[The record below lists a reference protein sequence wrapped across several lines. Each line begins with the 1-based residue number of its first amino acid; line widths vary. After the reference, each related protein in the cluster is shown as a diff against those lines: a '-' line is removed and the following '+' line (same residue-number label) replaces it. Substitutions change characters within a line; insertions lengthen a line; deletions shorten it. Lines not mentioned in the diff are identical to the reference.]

1 MTFST
6 RLIQRAAALSAALAC
21 AFTAT
26 LSMAQQ
32 KPAELKIAMTTFL
45 SGPAAVFGV
54 PGKAAFEIAIDD
66 INAAGGVGGVK
77 IKPIFIDEGI
87 GGDKLLSEF
96 RRVVQEEGVK
106 VTMAAISS
114 GSCNA
119 LAPVAE
125 DLKVLNVMWD
135 CGTEKIL
142 ENRRYKYV
150 VRTQANATSEM
161 VSTVLHLLRTK
172 PNFKTIAVINQ
183 DYAWGRDS
191 WEIFI
196 NTLRAMK
203 PDVQVVAELF
213 PKFGST
219 DFSSE
224 ISRLQALNP
233 DVILSTS
240 WGGELDTLIRQSAQ
254 RGLIKSS
261 TWVLPLAESSL
272 ERVGKALPDGVIVGM
287 RGDHYFLHPE
297 YKDDAKHKAFVEKFR
312 AKTSQYPIYSAYH
325 AVAAIQAVAD
335 AHNAAIKANNG
346 NWPST
351 EQVADA
357 MRTLKFRGL
366 TAPVQMREDG
376 QGLEDQM
383 LGVTATSP
391 NYPFSVLQN
400 LTVYPGAMVQNPV
413 GTKSPEWVKT
423 LRPELMKDAR
433 IRTLK

>member
-1 MTFST
+1 
-6 RLIQRAAALSAALAC
+6 
-21 AFTAT
+21 
-26 LSMAQQ
+26 
-32 KPAELKIAMTTFL
+32 
-45 SGPAAVFGV
+45 
-54 PGKAAFEIAIDD
+54 
-66 INAAGGVGGVK
+66 
-77 IKPIFIDEGI
+77 
-87 GGDKLLSEF
+87 
-96 RRVVQEEGVK
+96 
-106 VTMAAISS
+106 MAAISS

-161 VSTVLHLLRTK
+161 VASVLHLLKLK

-213 PKFGST
+213 PKFGSA

-224 ISRLQALNP
+224 VSRLQALNP

-240 WGGELDTLIRQSAQ
+240 WGGELDTLIRQASQ
-254 RGLIKSS
+254 RGLLKSS
-261 TWVLPLAESSL
+261 TWVMPLAESSL
-272 ERVGKALPDGVIVGM
+272 ERVGKAMPDGVIVGM

-297 YKDDAKHKAFVEKFR
+297 FKDDAKHKAFV
-312 AKTSQYPIYSAYH
+312 
-325 AVAAIQAVAD
+325 AALQAVAD
-335 AHNAAIKANNG
+335 AYQSAIKANAG
-346 NWPST
+346 KWPST

-357 MRTLKFRGL
+357 MRTLKFKGL
-366 TAPVQMREDG
+366 TRPVVMREDG

-383 LGVTATSP
+383 LGVTKTVP
-391 NYPFSVLQN
+391 NYGFPIIDG
-400 LTVYPGAMVQNPV
+400 LTIYPGTMVQNPV

-423 LRPELMKDAR
+423 LKPDMLKDSR
-433 IRTLK
+433 IKSF

>member
-1 MTFST
+1 M
-6 RLIQRAAALSAALAC
+6 RKLLRAGVLGLGLLA
-21 AFTAT
+21 AT
-26 LSMAQQ
+26 LQAQAQ
-32 KPAELKIAMTTFL
+32 GKPAELKLGMTTFL
-45 SGPAAVFGV
+45 SGPAAVFGI
-54 PGKAAFEIAIDD
+54 PGKAAAEIAIDD
-66 INAAGGVGGVK
+66 INTAGGVAGVK
-77 IKPIFIDEGI
+77 MRAVFIDEGI
-87 GGDKLLSEF
+87 GGDKLLSEY

-106 VTMAAISS
+106 VTLASISS
-114 GSCNA
+114 GNCNA

-142 ENRRYKYV
+142 ENRRFKYV

-161 VSTVLHLLRTK
+161 VATVLHLLRTK
-172 PNFKTIAVINQ
+172 PNFKTIAVLNQ

-191 WEIFI
+191 WEIVI
-196 NTLRAMK
+196 NTLRALK

-224 ISRLQALNP
+224 ISRLQALAP

-240 WGGELDTLIRQSAQ
+240 WGGELDTLIRQAAQ
-254 RGLIKSS
+254 RGLITSS
-261 TWVLPLAESSL
+261 TWVLPLAESSI

-297 YKDDAKHKAFVEKFR
+297 LKDDAKHKAFVEKFR
-312 AKTSQYPIYSAYH
+312 AKTGQYPIYSAYH
-325 AVAAIQAVAD
+325 AVAAVQAVAD
-335 AHNAAIKANNG
+335 AHAAAMKANAG

-357 MRTLKFRGL
+357 MRSLKFRGL
-366 TAPVQMREDG
+366 TRPVQMREDG

-383 LGVTATSP
+383 LGVTKMTAAHPFPVIQGLTI
-391 NYPFSVLQN
+391 YP
-400 LTVYPGAMVQNPV
+400 AEMVQNPV

-423 LRPELMKDAR
+423 LKPELLKDSR
-433 IRTLK
+433 IKAF

>member
-423 LRPELMKDAR
+423 LKPELMKDAR

>member
-1 MTFST
+1 MKK
-6 RLIQRAAALSAALAC
+6 LIRAGAVSLSLLGAAALS
-21 AFTAT
+21 F
-26 LSMAQQ
+26 AQG
-32 KPAELKIAMTTFL
+32 KPAELKLAMTTFL
-45 SGPAAVFGV
+45 SGPAAVFGI
-54 PGKAAFEIAIDD
+54 PGKAAAEIVIDD

-77 IKPIFIDEGI
+77 LKPVIIDEGI

-106 VTMAAISS
+106 VTLASISS
-114 GSCNA
+114 GNCNA

-135 CGTEKIL
+135 CGTEKVL
-142 ENRRYKYV
+142 ENRRFKYV

-161 VSTVLHLLRTK
+161 VATVLHLLRTK
-172 PNFKTIAVINQ
+172 PNFKTIAVVNQ

-196 NTLRAMK
+196 ATLRAMK

-224 ISRLQALNP
+224 ISRLQALSP

-254 RGLIKSS
+254 RGLIRTS

-272 ERVGKALPDGVIVGM
+272 ERVGKALPDGVIIGM

-297 YKDDAKHKAFVEKFR
+297 LKDDARHKAFVEKYR
-312 AKTSQYPIYSAYH
+312 AKTGQYPIYSAYH
-325 AVAAIQAVAD
+325 AAAAIQAVAD
-335 AHNAAIKANNG
+335 AFNAAIKANAG

-351 EQVADA
+351 EQVAEA
-357 MRTLKFRGL
+357 MRGLKFRAL
-366 TAPVQMREDG
+366 TRPVQMREDG

-383 LGVTATSP
+383 LGVTKMTAA
-391 NYPFSVLQN
+391 YPFPVIQG
-400 LTVYPGAMVQNPV
+400 LTIYPGEMVQNPV
-413 GTKSPEWVKT
+413 GTKSPDWVKT
-423 LRPELMKDAR
+423 LKPELLKDAR
-433 IRTLK
+433 IKSF

>member
-1 MTFST
+1 MNK
-6 RLIQRAAALSAALAC
+6 LIRSGALGLTLLAAAAL
-21 AFTAT
+21 
-26 LSMAQQ
+26 AQAQ
-32 KPAELKIAMTTFL
+32 GKPAELKIGMTTFL
-45 SGPAAVFGV
+45 SGPAAVFGL
-54 PGKAAFEIAIDD
+54 PGQAAAEIAIDN
-66 INAAGGVGGVK
+66 INSAGGVAGVK
-77 IKPIFIDEGI
+77 LKPVIIDEGI
-87 GGDKLLSEF
+87 GGDKLLSEY

-106 VTMAAISS
+106 VVLASISS
-114 GSCNA
+114 GNCNA

-135 CGTEKIL
+135 CGTEKVL
-142 ENRRYKYV
+142 ENRRFKYV

-161 VSTVLHLLRTK
+161 VATVLYLLRTK
-172 PNFKTIAVINQ
+172 PNFKTIAVVNQ

-196 NTLRAMK
+196 STLRALK
-203 PDVQVVAELF
+203 PDVQVVAEMF
-213 PKFGST
+213 PKFGAT

-224 ISRLQALNP
+224 ISRLQALAP

-254 RGLIKSS
+254 RGLIKTS

-297 YKDDAKHKAFVEKFR
+297 LKDDAKHKAFVEKYR
-312 AKTSQYPIYSAYH
+312 AKTGQYPIYSAYH
-325 AVAAIQAVAD
+325 AAAAIQAVAD
-335 AHNAAIKANNG
+335 AYTAAAKANGG

-351 EQVADA
+351 EQVAE
-357 MRTLKFRGL
+357 TLHSLKFRGL
-366 TAPVQMREDG
+366 TRPVQMREDG

-383 LGVTATSP
+383 LGTTKLTAA
-391 NYPFSVLQN
+391 YPFPVIQG
-400 LTVYPGAMVQNPV
+400 LTIFPGEMVQNPV

-423 LRPELMKDAR
+423 LKPELLKDPR
-433 IRTLK
+433 IKTF

>member
-1 MTFST
+1 MNKPI
-6 RLIQRAAALSAALAC
+6 RAGALGLGLMAAAVV
-21 AFTAT
+21 AF
-26 LSMAQQ
+26 AQG
-32 KPAELKIAMTTFL
+32 KPAELKIGMTTFL
-45 SGPAAVFGV
+45 SGPAAVFGL
-54 PGKAAFEIAIDD
+54 PGKAAAEIAIDD

-77 IKPIFIDEGI
+77 LKPVIIDEGI
-87 GGDKLLSEF
+87 GGDKLLSEY

-106 VTMAAISS
+106 VMLASISS
-114 GSCNA
+114 GNCNA

-135 CGTEKIL
+135 CGTEKVL
-142 ENRRYKYV
+142 ENRRFKYV

-161 VSTVLHLLRTK
+161 VATVLYLLRTN
-172 PNFKTIAVINQ
+172 PNFKTVAVVNQ

-196 NTLRAMK
+196 NTLRTLK

-224 ISRLQALNP
+224 ISRLQALSP

-240 WGGELDTLIRQSAQ
+240 WGGELDTLIRQAAQ
-254 RGLIKSS
+254 RGLIRTS

-297 YKDDAKHKAFVEKFR
+297 LKDDARHKAFVEKYR
-312 AKTSQYPIYSAYH
+312 AKTGQYPIYSAYH
-325 AVAAIQAVAD
+325 AVAAIQAVVD
-335 AHNAAIKANNG
+335 AYNAALKANAG

-357 MRTLKFRGL
+357 MRSLKFRSL
-366 TAPVQMREDG
+366 TRPVQMREDG

-383 LGVTATSP
+383 LGVTKMTAA
-391 NYPFSVLQN
+391 YPFPVIQGL
-400 LTVYPGAMVQNPV
+400 VIYPGEMVQNPV

-423 LRPELMKDAR
+423 LKADLLKDAR
-433 IRTLK
+433 IKSF

>member
-1 MTFST
+1 MKQ
-6 RLIQRAAALSAALAC
+6 LIRAGLLGISLVAASVAA
-21 AFTAT
+21 
-26 LSMAQQ
+26 MAQQ
-32 KPAELKIAMTTFL
+32 KPAELKIGMTTFL

-54 PGKAAFEIAIDD
+54 PGRAGAELTIDE
-66 INAAGGVGGVK
+66 INAAGGIGGVK
-77 IKPIFIDEGI
+77 LKAVIVDEGI
-87 GGDKLLSEF
+87 GGDKLLSEY
-96 RRVVQEEGVK
+96 RRVVQEDGVK
-106 VTMAAISS
+106 VMLASISS
-114 GSCNA
+114 GNCNA

-142 ENRRYKYV
+142 ENRRFKYV

-161 VSTVLHLLRTK
+161 VASVLFLLRTK

-196 NTLRAMK
+196 NTLRALK

-224 ISRLQALNP
+224 ISRLQALSP

-240 WGGELDTLIRQSAQ
+240 WGGELDTLIKQSAQ
-254 RGLIKSS
+254 RGLIKTS

-297 YKDDAKHKAFVEKFR
+297 YKDDAKHKAFVEKYR
-312 AKTSQYPIYSAYH
+312 AKTNQYPIYSAYH
-325 AVAAIQAVAD
+325 AAAAVQAVVD
-335 AHNAAIKANNG
+335 AYNAAMKANAG

-357 MRTLKFRGL
+357 MRKLTFRGQ
-366 TAPVQMREDG
+366 TRPVTMREDG

-383 LGVTATSP
+383 LGLTKMGAA
-391 NYPFSVLQN
+391 YPFPVIDG
-400 LTVYPGAMVQNPV
+400 LTIYPAELVQNPV

-423 LRPELMKDAR
+423 LKSDILKDPR
-433 IRTLK
+433 IKSF

>member
-1 MTFST
+1 MKKLFRAGALSIT
-6 RLIQRAAALSAALAC
+6 LLAAAA
-21 AFTAT
+21 
-26 LSMAQQ
+26 MAQAQ
-32 KPAELKIAMTTFL
+32 GKPAELKIGMTTFL
-45 SGPAAVFGV
+45 SGPAAVFGI
-54 PGKAAFEIAIDD
+54 PGKAAAEIVIDD

-77 IKPIFIDEGI
+77 LKPVIIDEGI

-106 VTMAAISS
+106 VTLASISS
-114 GSCNA
+114 GNCNA

-135 CGTEKIL
+135 CGTEKVL
-142 ENRRYKYV
+142 ENRRFKYV

-161 VSTVLHLLRTK
+161 VATVLYLLRTK

-196 NTLRAMK
+196 STLRAMK
-203 PDVQVVAELF
+203 PEVQVVAEMF
-213 PKFGST
+213 PKFGAT

-224 ISRLQALNP
+224 ISRLQALAP

-254 RGLIKSS
+254 RGLIRTS

-297 YKDDAKHKAFVEKFR
+297 LKDDPKHKAFVEKYR
-312 AKTSQYPIYSAYH
+312 AKTGQYPIYSAYH
-325 AVAAIQAVAD
+325 AAAAIQAVAD
-335 AHNAAIKANNG
+335 AYTAAIKANAG

-357 MRTLKFRGL
+357 MRSLKFRAL
-366 TAPVQMREDG
+366 TRPVQMREDG

-383 LGVTATSP
+383 LGVTKMTAA
-391 NYPFSVLQN
+391 YPFPVIQG
-400 LTVYPGAMVQNPV
+400 LTIYPGEMVQNPV

-423 LRPELMKDAR
+423 LKVDLLKDSR
-433 IRTLK
+433 IKSF

>member
-1 MTFST
+1 MSRSISAGIF
-6 RLIQRAAALSAALAC
+6 AMALSAAILPAV
-21 AFTAT
+21 
-26 LSMAQQ
+26 AQQ
-32 KPAELKIAMTTFL
+32 KPAELKIAITTFL
-45 SGPAAVFGV
+45 SGPAAVFGL
-54 PGKAAFEIAIDD
+54 PGRAAAEIAIDE
-66 INAAGGVGGVK
+66 INAAGGIAGVK
-77 IKPIFIDEGI
+77 IKPIILDEGT
-87 GGDKLLSEF
+87 GSDKLLSEY

-106 VTMAAISS
+106 VSLASISS
-114 GSCNA
+114 GNCNA

-142 ENRRYKYV
+142 ENRRFKYV
-150 VRTQANATSEM
+150 VRSQGNATSEM
-161 VSTVLHLLRTK
+161 VASVLHLLKVK

-191 WEIFI
+191 WDIFS

-203 PDVQVVAELF
+203 PDVQVVAEMF
-213 PKFGST
+213 PKFGAT

-224 ISRLQALNP
+224 ISRLQALTP

-240 WGGELDTLIRQSAQ
+240 WGGELDTLIKQAAQ

-297 YKDDAKHKAFVEKFR
+297 FKDDARHKAFVEKYR
-312 AKTSQYPIYSAYH
+312 AKTKEYPVYPVYH
-325 AVAAIQAVAD
+325 AVAAIHAVVD
-335 AHNAAIKANNG
+335 GYNAAIKQNGG
-346 NWPST
+346 NWPTT

-357 MRTLKFRGL
+357 MHKLTFRGL
-366 TAPVQMREDG
+366 TRPVAMREDG

-383 LGVTATSP
+383 LGVTKMTPA
-391 NYPFSVLQN
+391 YPFPIIEG
-400 LTVYPGAMVQNPV
+400 LTIYPAALVQNPV

-423 LRPELMKDAR
+423 LKIDMLKDPR
-433 IRTLK
+433 IKAF

>member
-1 MTFST
+1 MKNF
-6 RLIQRAAALSAALAC
+6 IRACAIACGLLALAVS
-21 AFTAT
+21 AP
-26 LSMAQQ
+26 AQQ
-32 KPAELKIAMTTFL
+32 KPAELKIGMTTFL

-54 PGKAAFEIAIDD
+54 PGKAAAEMAIDE
-66 INAAGGVGGVK
+66 INAAGGIGATGGVAGVK
-77 IKPIFIDEGI
+77 IRPIIIDEGI
-87 GGDKLLSEF
+87 GGDKLLSEY

-106 VTMAAISS
+106 VMLASISS

-142 ENRRYKYV
+142 ENKRYKYV

-161 VSTVLHLLRTK
+161 VATVLHLLRNK
-172 PNFKTIAVINQ
+172 PNFKTIAVLNQ

-213 PKFGST
+213 PKFGSA

-240 WGGELDTLIRQSAQ
+240 WGGELDTLIRQAAQ
-254 RGLIKSS
+254 RGLIKTS

-272 ERVGKALPDGVIVGM
+272 ERVGKSLPDGVIVGM

-297 YKDDAKHKAFVEKFR
+297 YKDEAKHKAFVDKFR
-312 AKTSQYPIYSAYH
+312 AKTGQYPIYSAYH

-335 AHNAAIKANNG
+335 AYNAAIKSNSG

-366 TAPVQMREDG
+366 TRPVTMREDG

-383 LGVTATSP
+383 LGITKNTAA
-391 NYPFSVLQN
+391 YPFAVLEG
-400 LTVYPGAMVQNPV
+400 LTIYPGDMVQNPV

-423 LRPELMKDAR
+423 LKPELMRDPR
-433 IRTLK
+433 IKTF

>member
-1 MTFST
+1 MTRWIRSAVLT
-6 RLIQRAAALSAALAC
+6 LVAATAVTT
-21 AFTAT
+21 AF
-26 LSMAQQ
+26 AQT
-32 KPAELKIAMTTFL
+32 KPAELKLGMTTFL

-54 PGKAAFEIAIDD
+54 PGKAAAEIMIED
-66 INAAGGVGGVK
+66 INATGGVAGVK
-77 IKPIFIDEGI
+77 LKPIFIDEGI
-87 GGDKLLSEF
+87 GGDKLLSEY

-106 VTMAAISS
+106 VMLAAISS

-119 LAPVAE
+119 LAPVGE

-142 ENRRYKYV
+142 ENKRYKYV

-172 PNFKTIAVINQ
+172 PNFKTLAVINQ

-196 NTLRAMK
+196 NTLRTLK

-224 ISRLQALNP
+224 ISRLQALSP

-240 WGGELDTLIRQSAQ
+240 WGGELDTLVRQSAQ

-272 ERVGKALPDGVIVGM
+272 
-287 RGDHYFLHPE
+287 
-297 YKDDAKHKAFVEKFR
+297 
-312 AKTSQYPIYSAYH
+312 
-325 AVAAIQAVAD
+325 VAAHQI
-335 AHNAAIKANNG
+335 NK
-346 NWPST
+346 
-351 EQVADA
+351 
-357 MRTLKFRGL
+357 
-366 TAPVQMREDG
+366 
-376 QGLEDQM
+376 
-383 LGVTATSP
+383 
-391 NYPFSVLQN
+391 
-400 LTVYPGAMVQNPV
+400 
-413 GTKSPEWVKT
+413 
-423 LRPELMKDAR
+423 R
-433 IRTLK
+433 IV

>member
-1 MTFST
+1 MKN
-6 RLIQRAAALSAALAC
+6 LIRAGLLGLAVLATALA
-21 AFTAT
+21 AV
-26 LSMAQQ
+26 AQQ
-32 KPAELKIAMTTFL
+32 KPAEMKIGMTTFL

-54 PGKAAFEIAIDD
+54 PGKAGAELTIDE
-66 INAAGGVGGVK
+66 INAAGGIAGVK
-77 IKPIFIDEGI
+77 LKAVIIDEGI
-87 GGDKLLSEF
+87 GGDKLLSEY
-96 RRVVQEEGVK
+96 RRVVQEDGAK
-106 VTMAAISS
+106 VMLASVSS
-114 GSCNA
+114 GNCNA

-135 CGTEKIL
+135 CGTEKVL
-142 ENRRYKYV
+142 ENKRYKYV

-161 VSTVLHLLRTK
+161 VASVLFLLRTK

-191 WEIFI
+191 WEIFL
-196 NTLRAMK
+196 NTLRALK

-224 ISRLQALNP
+224 ISRLQALSP

-240 WGGELDTLIRQSAQ
+240 WGGELDTLIKQSAQ
-254 RGLIKSS
+254 RGLIKTS

-297 YKDDAKHKAFVEKFR
+297 FKDAAKHKAFVEKYR
-312 AKTSQYPIYSAYH
+312 AKTNQYPIYSAYH
-325 AVAAIQAVAD
+325 AAAAVQAVAD
-335 AHNAAIKANNG
+335 AYNAALKANAG

-357 MRTLKFRGL
+357 MRKLKFSGQTR
-366 TAPVQMREDG
+366 PVTMREDG

-383 LGVTATSP
+383 LGLSKMTAD
-391 NYPFSVLQN
+391 YPFPVIEG
-400 LTVYPGAMVQNPV
+400 LTIYPGEMVQNPV
-413 GTKSPEWVKT
+413 GSKSPEWVKT
-423 LRPELMKDAR
+423 LKVDLLKDPR
-433 IRTLK
+433 IKSF

>member
-1 MTFST
+1 MNK
-6 RLIQRAAALSAALAC
+6 LIRTGVLGLSVLVTALGAW
-21 AFTAT
+21 
-26 LSMAQQ
+26 AQQ
-32 KPAELKIAMTTFL
+32 KPTELKIGMTTFL

-54 PGKAAFEIAIDD
+54 PGKAAAELTIDE
-66 INAAGGVGGVK
+66 INAAGGIGGVK
-77 IKPIFIDEGI
+77 LKAVIVDEGI
-87 GGDKLLSEF
+87 GADKLLSEY
-96 RRVVQEEGVK
+96 RRVVQEDGVK
-106 VTMAAISS
+106 VMLASISS
-114 GSCNA
+114 GNCNA

-142 ENRRYKYV
+142 ENKRYKYV

-161 VSTVLHLLRTK
+161 VASVLFLLRTK

-191 WEIFI
+191 WEIFLG
-196 NTLRAMK
+196 TLRAMK

-224 ISRLQALNP
+224 ISRLQALSP

-254 RGLIKSS
+254 RGLIKTS

-272 ERVGKALPDGVIVGM
+272 ERVGKALPDGTIVGM

-297 YKDDAKHKAFVEKFR
+297 YKNDAKHKAFIDKYR
-312 AKTSQYPIYSAYH
+312 AKTNQYPIYSAYH
-325 AVAAIQAVAD
+325 AAAAVHAVAD
-335 AHNAAIKANNG
+335 AYTAAMKANAG

-357 MRTLKFRGL
+357 MRKLTFRGQ
-366 TAPVQMREDG
+366 TRPVTMREDG

-383 LGVTATSP
+383 LGLSKMTAA
-391 NYPFSVLQN
+391 YPFPVIEG
-400 LTVYPGAMVQNPV
+400 LTIYPGEMVQNPV

-423 LRPELMKDAR
+423 LKIDMLKDPR
-433 IRTLK
+433 IKSF

>member
-1 MTFST
+1 MKKVIRTS
-6 RLIQRAAALSAALAC
+6 ALCMGLLASAL
-21 AFTAT
+21 TA
-26 LSMAQQ
+26 MAQT
-32 KPAELKIAMTTFL
+32 KPAELKIGMTTFL
-45 SGPAAVFGV
+45 SGPASVFGI
-54 PGKAAFEIAIDD
+54 PGKAAAELAIDE

-77 IKPIFIDEGI
+77 LKAVIIDEGI
-87 GGDKLLSEF
+87 GGDKLLSEY
-96 RRVVQEEGVK
+96 RRVVQEEEVK
-106 VTMAAISS
+106 VMLASISS

-142 ENRRYKYV
+142 ENRRFKYV

-161 VSTVLHLLRTK
+161 VATVLHLLRTK
-172 PNFKTIAVINQ
+172 PNFKTVAVVNQ

-196 NTLRAMK
+196 NTLRALK

-224 ISRLQALNP
+224 ISRLQALSP

-254 RGLIKSS
+254 RGLIRTS

-287 RGDHYFLHPE
+287 RGDHYFQHPE
-297 YKDDAKHKAFVEKFR
+297 FKDDAKHKAFVEKYR
-312 AKTSQYPIYSAYH
+312 AKTGQYPIYSAYH
-325 AVAAIQAVAD
+325 ATAAVQATAD
-335 AHNAAIKANNG
+335 AYNAAMKANG
-346 NWPST
+346 GSWPSP

-357 MRTLKFRGL
+357 MRKLKFRGL
-366 TAPVQMREDG
+366 TRPVTMREDG

-383 LGVTATSP
+383 LGVTKMTSA
-391 NYPFSVLQN
+391 YPFPVLQG
-400 LTVYPGAMVQNPV
+400 LTIYPGELVQNPV

-423 LRPELMKDAR
+423 IKSDLLKDAR
-433 IRTLK
+433 IKTFQ

>member
-1 MTFST
+1 MKH
-6 RLIQRAAALSAALAC
+6 LLRAAARAAVGAACVIAAAPALA
-21 AFTAT
+21 
-26 LSMAQQ
+26 QD
-32 KPAELKIAMTTFL
+32 KPTELKVGMTTFL
-45 SGPAAVFGV
+45 SGPASVFGV
-54 PGKAAFEIAIDD
+54 PGKAAAEIVADD

-77 IKPIFIDEGI
+77 IRPLIIDEGI
-87 GGDKLLSEF
+87 GGDKLLSEY
-96 RRVVQEEGVK
+96 RRVVQEEGVR
-106 VTMAAISS
+106 VTLASISS

-135 CGTEKIL
+135 CGTEKLL
-142 ENRRYKYV
+142 ENRRFKYV

-161 VSTVLHLLRTK
+161 VATVLYLLRTK
-172 PNFKTIAVINQ
+172 PGFKTIAVVNQ

-196 NTLRAMK
+196 NTLRALK

-213 PKFGST
+213 PKFGAT

-224 ISRLQALNP
+224 ISRLQALSP

-240 WGGELDTLIRQSAQ
+240 WGGELDTLIRQAAQ

-261 TWVLPLAESSL
+261 QWVLPLAESSL

-297 YKDDAKHKAFVEKFR
+297 LKDDPKHKAFVEKYR
-312 AKTSQYPIYSAYH
+312 AKTGQYPIYSAYH
-325 AVAAIQAVAD
+325 AAAALQAVAD
-335 AHNAAIKANNG
+335 GYNAAIKANAG
-346 NWPST
+346 KWPST

-357 MRTLKFRGL
+357 MRSLKFRGL
-366 TAPVQMREDG
+366 TRPVQMREDG

-383 LGVTATSP
+383 LGVTKMTAA
-391 NYPFSVLQN
+391 YPFPVIQG
-400 LTVYPGAMVQNPV
+400 LTIYPGEMVQNPV
-413 GTKSPEWVKT
+413 GTKSPDWVKT
-423 LRPELMKDAR
+423 LKADLLKDSR
-433 IRTLK
+433 IKSF

>member
-1 MTFST
+1 MNK
-6 RLIQRAAALSAALAC
+6 LIRTGVLGLSVLAASLSAL
-21 AFTAT
+21 
-26 LSMAQQ
+26 AQQ
-32 KPAELKIAMTTFL
+32 KPAELKIGMTTFL

-54 PGKAAFEIAIDD
+54 PGKAAAELTIDE
-66 INAAGGVGGVK
+66 INAAGGIGGVK
-77 IKPIFIDEGI
+77 LKAVIIDEGI
-87 GGDKLLSEF
+87 GADKLLSEY
-96 RRVVQEEGVK
+96 RRVVQEDGVK
-106 VTMAAISS
+106 VMLASISS
-114 GSCNA
+114 GNCNA

-142 ENRRYKYV
+142 ENKRYKYV

-161 VSTVLHLLRTK
+161 VASVLFLLRTK

-191 WEIFI
+191 WEIFLG
-196 NTLRAMK
+196 TLRAMK

-224 ISRLQALNP
+224 ISRLQALSP

-254 RGLIKSS
+254 RGLIKTS

-272 ERVGKALPDGVIVGM
+272 ERVGKALPDGTIIGM

-297 YKDDAKHKAFVEKFR
+297 YKNDAKHKAFIEKYR

-325 AVAAIQAVAD
+325 AAAAVHAVAD
-335 AHNAAIKANNG
+335 AYTAAMKANAG

-351 EQVADA
+351 EQVTEA
-357 MRTLKFRGL
+357 MRKLTFRGQ
-366 TAPVQMREDG
+366 TRPVTMREDG

-383 LGVTATSP
+383 LGLSKMTAA
-391 NYPFSVLQN
+391 YPFPVIEG
-400 LTVYPGAMVQNPV
+400 LTIYPGEMVQNPV

-423 LRPELMKDAR
+423 LKIDMLKDPR
-433 IRTLK
+433 IKSF

>member
-1 MTFST
+1 MKQLF
-6 RLIQRAAALSAALAC
+6 RAGLLGLSLWATSLAV
-21 AFTAT
+21 
-26 LSMAQQ
+26 LAQQ
-32 KPAELKIAMTTFL
+32 KPAELKIGMTTFL
-45 SGPAAVFGV
+45 SGPAAVFGM
-54 PGKAAFEIAIDD
+54 PGKAGAELTIDE
-66 INAAGGVGGVK
+66 INAAGGIGGVK
-77 IKPIFIDEGI
+77 LKAVIVDEGI
-87 GGDKLLSEF
+87 GGDKLLSEY
-96 RRVVQEEGVK
+96 RRIVQEDGVK
-106 VTMAAISS
+106 VMLASISS
-114 GSCNA
+114 GNCNA

-125 DLKVLNVMWD
+125 DLKILNVMWD
-135 CGTEKIL
+135 CGTEKVL
-142 ENRRYKYV
+142 ENKRFKYV

-161 VSTVLHLLRTK
+161 VASVLFLLRTK

-191 WEIFI
+191 WEIFF

-224 ISRLQALNP
+224 ISRLQALSP

-240 WGGELDTLIRQSAQ
+240 WGGELDTLIKQSAQ
-254 RGLIKSS
+254 RGLIKTS

-297 YKDDAKHKAFVEKFR
+297 YKDDPKHKAFIEKYR
-312 AKTSQYPIYSAYH
+312 AKTNQYPIYSAYH
-325 AVAAIQAVAD
+325 AAAAIQAVAD
-335 AHNAAIKANNG
+335 AYNAAMTANAG

-357 MRTLKFRGL
+357 MRKLKFRAQ
-366 TAPVQMREDG
+366 TRPVTMREDG

-383 LGVTATSP
+383 LGLSKMTAA
-391 NYPFSVLQN
+391 YPFPIIDG
-400 LTVYPGAMVQNPV
+400 LTIYPGEMVQNPV

-423 LRPELMKDAR
+423 LKVDMLKDPR
-433 IRTLK
+433 IKTF

>member
-1 MTFST
+1 MKKV
-6 RLIQRAAALSAALAC
+6 IRASALCMGLLATAL
-21 AFTAT
+21 TAT
-26 LSMAQQ
+26 AQT
-32 KPAELKIAMTTFL
+32 KPAELKIGMATFL
-45 SGPAAVFGV
+45 SGPASVFGI
-54 PGKAAFEIAIDD
+54 PGKAAAELAIDE

-77 IKPIFIDEGI
+77 LKAVIIDEGI
-87 GGDKLLSEF
+87 GGDKLLSEY

-106 VTMAAISS
+106 VTLASISS
-114 GSCNA
+114 GNCNA

-142 ENRRYKYV
+142 ENRRFKYV

-172 PNFKTIAVINQ
+172 PNFKTVAVVNQ

-196 NTLRAMK
+196 NTLRSLK

-224 ISRLQALNP
+224 ISRLQALSP

-240 WGGELDTLIRQSAQ
+240 WGGELDTLIRQAAQ
-254 RGLIKSS
+254 RGLIRTS

-287 RGDHYFLHPE
+287 RGDHYFQHPE
-297 YKDDAKHKAFVEKFR
+297 FKDDAKHKAFVEKYK
-312 AKTSQYPIYSAYH
+312 AKTGQYPIYSAYH
-325 AVAAIQAVAD
+325 AVAAVQAVAD
-335 AHNAAIKANNG
+335 AHNAAMKANGG
-346 NWPST
+346 NWPTT

-357 MRTLKFRGL
+357 MRKLKFRGL
-366 TAPVQMREDG
+366 TRPVTMREDG

-383 LGVTATSP
+383 LGVTKMTTA
-391 NYPFSVLQN
+391 YPFPVLQG
-400 LTVYPGAMVQNPV
+400 LTIYPGEMVQNPV

-423 LRPELMKDAR
+423 IKPDLLKDTR
-433 IRTLK
+433 IKSFQ